1 MCEFLF
7 FVILFFCY
15 MKIQRFDMK
24 NIPLILDVVT
34 PLWSPP
40 IGSDKFKRFSVEY
53 IVRNNIFENEYR
65 FQLEDGDFLSSAFF
79 ARKGD
84 VNLADAW
91 FEENFTSFTDDLK
104 IASDMSRTYLKLMD
118 KKTFSLMNDDDI
130 KLSLFVSRKSG
141 FGKILLDSICKQL
154 YKEGYK
160 NLYLWTDCE
169 CNWQWY
175 VKHDFTLVNEDV
187 YDPFSNEKE
196 EYKTY
201 IFKKKIEDYRQVF
214 NCVLEFS

>member
-1 MCEFLF
+1 M
-7 FVILFFCY
+7 
-15 MKIQRFDMK
+15 
-24 NIPLILDVVT
+24 
-34 PLWSPP
+34 
-40 IGSDKFKRFSVEY
+40 
-53 IVRNNIFENEYR
+53 
-65 FQLEDGDFLSSAFF
+65 LSAAFF

-91 FEENFTSFTDDLK
+91 FEENFTFFTDDLK

-141 FGKILLDSICKQL
+141 FGKVLLDSICKQL

-187 YDPFSNEKE
+187 YEPFSNEKE